1 MGCSAVTPPSS
12 HQGWLTL
19 SSFGF
24 SCSCQKY
31 KVKSFL
37 LFFSPLQEMYLIQTK
52 EIKSSYSV
60 LELKLL
66 CTYVQERLLPPWS
79 I

>member
-1 MGCSAVTPPSS
+1 MSKMQSEVISS
-12 HQGWLTL
+12 L
-19 SSFGF
+19 
-24 SCSCQKY
+24 
-31 KVKSFL
+31 
-37 LFFSPLQEMYLIQTK
+37 FSPLQEMYLIQTK
-52 EIKSSYSV
+52 EIKSSDAV